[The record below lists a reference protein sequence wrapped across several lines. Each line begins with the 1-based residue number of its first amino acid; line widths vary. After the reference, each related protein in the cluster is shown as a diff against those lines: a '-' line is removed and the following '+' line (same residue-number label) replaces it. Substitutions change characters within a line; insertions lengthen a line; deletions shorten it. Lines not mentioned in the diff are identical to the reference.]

1 MDAQL
6 KKGVLGMCILFQ
18 IREGE
23 MYGYEILKRVRERF
37 PDVYEGSVYTI
48 LRRLA
53 AEGCAETVL
62 RPAEGGP
69 PRKYYRI
76 TAEGCRQ
83 LTRSVEEWRSLKQS
97 VESLG
102 SE

>member
-37 PDVYEGSVYTI
+37 PDVYEGSVYTWRRRAA
-48 LRRLA
+48 LRRCFA
-53 AEGCAETVL
+53 PRREG
-62 RPAEGGP
+62 RPENIIG
-69 PRKYYRI
+69 
-76 TAEGCRQ
+76 
-83 LTRSVEEWRSLKQS
+83 
-97 VESLG
+97 
-102 SE
+102 